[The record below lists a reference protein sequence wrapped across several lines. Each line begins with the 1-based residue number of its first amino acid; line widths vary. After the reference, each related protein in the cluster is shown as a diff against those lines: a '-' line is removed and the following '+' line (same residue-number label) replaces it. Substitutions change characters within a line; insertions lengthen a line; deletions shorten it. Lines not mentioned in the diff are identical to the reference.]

1 MQNHLVTI
9 SLCMI
14 VKDEEETLSR
24 CLNSV
29 EGIADE
35 IIIVDTGST
44 DRTKEIA
51 RQYTD
56 HIFDFIWV
64 DDFAAARNYAFDQ
77 ATMEYI
83 LWLDADDVLLPP
95 DQGKFKMLKANFDH
109 LVDVINMPY
118 NLAFNEYG
126 NPIFSLRRNRLVRQS
141 CHFQWRGA
149 VHEYLAISGNVLN
162 SDIAVTHSAI
172 NHDSDRNLHIYEQRL
187 ARGEKFTPRDL
198 YYYANELFDH
208 QEHAQAAAIYE
219 KFLATGEGWL
229 EDCISACNKLA
240 DCFHILGDKEQEKRF
255 IYQSFDY
262 DVPRADFCCRLGF
275 EFLHQN
281 KLNQALFWYKL
292 ASELE
297 KPVDNWGPVNHACW
311 TWLPHLQLCVCYDRL
326 GQHELAHKHNEIAA
340 SYIPD
345 DPKVLQ
351 NRLYLQGVINR
362 KEALSNQERLDNA
375 LKEF

>member
-1 MQNHLVTI
+1 VQNQQVTI

-14 VKDEEETLSR
+14 VKNEEETLAR
-24 CLNSV
+24 CLNTV

-51 RQYTD
+51 HQYAARV
-56 HIFDFIWV
+56 FDFIWI

-95 DQGKFKMLKANFDH
+95 DQEKFKEFKTNFDH
-109 LVDVINMPY
+109 SIDVINMPY
-118 NLAFNEYG
+118 NLAFDEYG
-126 NPIFSLRRNRLVRQS
+126 NPIYSLRRNRLVRQS
-141 CHFQWRGA
+141 CHFHWNGA
-149 VHEYLAISGNVLN
+149 VHEYLAVGGHIFN
-162 SDIAVTHSAI
+162 SEIAVTHSAI
-172 NHDSDRNLHIYEQRL
+172 KHDSDRNLHIYEQRL
-187 ARGEKFTPRDL
+187 ARGERFTPRDL
-198 YYYANELFDH
+198 YYYANELLDH
-208 QEHAQAAAIYE
+208 QKHAQAAVFYE
-219 KFLATGEGWL
+219 KFLATNEGWV
-229 EDCISACNKLA
+229 EDCISACSKLA
-240 DCFHILGDKEQEKRF
+240 DCFHSLGDKAQEKKY

-262 DVPRADFCCRLGF
+262 DTPRADFCCRLGF
-275 EFLHQN
+275 EFLHEN

-292 ASELE
+292 ASELD
-297 KPVDNWGPVNHACW
+297 KPANTWGPINHACW

-340 SYIPD
+340 FFIPD

-351 NRLYLQGVINR
+351 NRQYLQCVINR
-362 KEALSNQERLDNA
+362 KEALPNLSD
-375 LKEF
+375 